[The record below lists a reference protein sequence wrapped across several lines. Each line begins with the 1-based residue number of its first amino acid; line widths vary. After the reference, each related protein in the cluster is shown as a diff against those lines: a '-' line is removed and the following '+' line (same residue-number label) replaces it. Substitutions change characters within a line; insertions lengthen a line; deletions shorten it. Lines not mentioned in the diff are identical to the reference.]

1 MEKVINGASTAHT
14 ARVNAQGNQDIATS
28 VARLPSAA
36 ATINATVVKA
46 TPGTLYGL
54 DCYNAAAAVRY
65 LKLYNKTSAPVP
77 ASDTPFRTI
86 ALKPSDRTTVAFPT
100 GLVFSAGIAYALT
113 TLAADTDATALTL
126 ADVVGLN
133 LDYQ

>member
-1 MEKVINGASTAHT
+1 MEKVIAGAATAHA
-14 ARVNAQGNQDIATS
+14 ARVNAQGNQDVATA

-36 ATINATVVKA
+36 ASTNATLVKA
-46 TPGTLYGL
+46 AAATLYSL

-65 LKLYNKTSAPVP
+65 LKLYNKATAPAP

-86 ALKPSDRTTVAFPT
+86 ALKPADRTVIAFPAGLAFST
-100 GLVFSAGIAYALT
+100 GLGFALT
-113 TLAADTDATALTL
+113 VNAADTDATALTA

-133 LDYQ
+133 IDYQ